1 MNQNK
6 MKIEYIFF
14 LCVIL
19 FSNKSSFQ
27 NFQIKSIILIIILHA
42 KIRKKKKKRKC
53 KIKFYNLFL
62 EKSKLNIH
70 IQRVI

>member
-42 KIRKKKKKRKC
+42 KIRKKKKKENVK
-53 KIKFYNLFL
+53 
-62 EKSKLNIH
+62 
-70 IQRVI
+70 